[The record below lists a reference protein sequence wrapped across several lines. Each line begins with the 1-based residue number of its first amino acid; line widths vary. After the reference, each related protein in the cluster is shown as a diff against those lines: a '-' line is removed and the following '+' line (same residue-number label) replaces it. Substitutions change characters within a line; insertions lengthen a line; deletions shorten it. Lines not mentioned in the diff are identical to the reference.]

1 MTNPVFLRRG
11 FAAAAVLC
19 ALAVSSERAEA
30 QTATTMYGC
39 YVPLTGTV
47 YRIRETNLK
56 QACTTG
62 HVEFSWNAQGP
73 AGPPGSDGAPG
84 QTGPQGPPGPAGSG
98 GGTGWEIVST
108 APVRV
113 AANVFEDRTTE
124 CPAGKMP
131 VGGGVN
137 GVNFGSGHPSR
148 FFMPDTW
155 HSGPSIGSTGAASG
169 WRVLLL
175 NLQTPRDHVFYVIC
189 VNP

>member
-1 MTNPVFLRRG
+1 MRTVLLRRS

-98 GGTGWEIVST
+98 GGTGWEIVRPADIVVPT
-108 APVRV
+108 GT
-113 AANVFEDRTTE
+113 FLDRTTE
-124 CPAGKMP
+124 CPAGKVP
-131 VGGGVN
+131 VSGGMN
-137 GVNFGSGHPSR
+137 GVNPGGLVFNY
-148 FFMPDTW
+148 FMLDVR
-155 HSGPSIGSTGAASG
+155 HSNPVIGTAGAPSG
-169 WRVLLL
+169 WRIVAL
-175 NLQTPRDHVFYVIC
+175 NFGTSPRVVSVHVIC